1 MKVEFKRSPVGR
13 FNLAYGQG
21 EQAEIADTL
30 ATELIESGYAIE
42 VTENA
47 ASKEVFEVP
56 SVETPETAVSKE
68 LIETP
73 EKKKG
78 KK

>member
-30 ATELIESGYAIE
+30 ASELIESGYAIE

-68 LIETP
+68 VIETP

>member
-1 MKVEFKRSPVGR
+1 MKVQFKRSPVGR

-30 ATELIESGYAIE
+30 ASELIESGYAIE

-47 ASKEVFEVP
+47 ASK
-56 SVETPETAVSKE
+56 
-68 LIETP
+68 
-73 EKKKG
+73 
-78 KK
+78 

>member
-47 ASKEVFEVP
+47 ASKEVIEVP
-56 SVETPETAVSKE
+56 KVEEPETAVVKE
-68 LIETP
+68 PIETP